1 MLKDA
6 TIIAYECKWDERKA
20 LPAEPS
26 HPAYKGMYREGKWC
40 YFFFS
45 KPVDEYF
52 RAWIQNQAK
61 ESLVMHQKF
70 QFPLSS
76 WQEFTGTLKV
86 GSFLIVSSTSEESDA
101 TGKTIRLLPS
111 ISFGSGSHPS
121 TRACL
126 LAMEK
131 AFSRSKPDVVM
142 DLGTGSG
149 ILAFGALILGASRV
163 IASDISHL
171 AIKEAQENAIIN
183 NLSGKL
189 QFMVSDG
196 LSAVDT
202 SKISL
207 VVMNLEWPSLEAIFR
222 NSAWWS
228 CCRIVICGFP
238 RFCWQHLLRRLEL
251 SLFFVEDLLWEEG
264 WGAAIISQEGV
275 YCDPP
280 LLLPISPP
288 LDQHQATA
296 TTGAL

>member
-1 MLKDA
+1 VSEDT
-6 TIIAYECKWDERKA
+6 TIIAYECKWNERKA
-20 LPAEPS
+20 FPAEPF
-26 HPAYKGMYREGKWC
+26 HPSYKGMYREGKWC

-45 KPVDEYF
+45 KPVDEFF
-52 RAWIQNQAK
+52 RAWIQSQTK
-61 ESLVMHQKF
+61 ESLVIQQKF

-76 WQEFTGTLKV
+76 WQKFNGTLRV
-86 GSFLIVSSTSEESDA
+86 GSFLIVSSSSEETDS

-111 ISFGSGSHPS
+111 ISFGSGTHPS

-131 AFSRSKPDVVM
+131 AFSRSKPDLVM

-149 ILAFGALILGASRV
+149 ILALGALLLGAKKV

-171 AIKEAQENAIIN
+171 AIKEAQQNAIIN
-183 NLSGKL
+183 NLSEKL

-207 VVMNLEWPSLEAIFR
+207 VVMNLEWPSLAIIFQ

-228 CCRIVICGFP
+228 CSRIVVGFP
-238 RFCWQHLLRRLEL
+238 RFYWQNLLRRLEL
-251 SLFFVEDLLWEEG
+251 SLFFVEDLLWEEE
-264 WGAAIISQEGV
+264 WGAAVISQQFLPL
-275 YCDPP
+275 PP
-280 LLLPISPP
+280 LSE
-288 LDQHQATA
+288 QHQATA
-296 TTGAL
+296 TTGDL